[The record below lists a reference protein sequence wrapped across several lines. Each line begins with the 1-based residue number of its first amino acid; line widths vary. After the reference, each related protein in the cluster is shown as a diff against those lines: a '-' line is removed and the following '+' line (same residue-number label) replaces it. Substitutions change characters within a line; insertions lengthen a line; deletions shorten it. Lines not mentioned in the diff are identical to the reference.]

1 MLQSRFNWLKE
12 PLIKFGEILA
22 KYAEYLEHQQIRSKE
37 IKNSLSLLTNELIK
51 VEFWEPVNIN
61 EFCPKKRMQRFRFIE
76 GLNLAFLFKVGIYKY
91 QHKTSKRN
99 SRNIHMCG

>member
-37 IKNSLSLLTNELIK
+37 IKNSLSPIIDEMEAGSIEIFSANVWRNPDNINKYLLLTNELIK

-61 EFCPKKRMQRFRFIE
+61 EFCLKK
-76 GLNLAFLFKVGIYKY
+76 
-91 QHKTSKRN
+91 
-99 SRNIHMCG
+99 